1 MTVYKVYDDQ
11 WEGIMG
17 SGQLKE
23 FCFDQTHEF
32 LNTYEEEYD
41 KDSIEALSDLAKDV
55 LEDVK
60 TGVTETSFVDNVSN
74 IVAIELLKLRYFDVD
89 ELNIY

>member
-1 MTVYKVYDDQ
+1 MKVYKVYDDQ

-23 FCFDQTHEF
+23 FCYDQTHEF
-32 LNTYEEEYD
+32 LNAYEEEYD
-41 KDSIEALSDLAKDV
+41 KDSIESLSDLAKNV
-55 LEDVK
+55 IEDIK
-60 TGVTETSFVDNVSN
+60 TGVTEDSFVDNVGVG
-74 IVAIELLKLRYFDVD
+74 VAIELLTLRCFDVD